1 MKFCEKIIKLRK
13 EQGLSQEEFGM
24 KINVSRQTISKWEA
38 EQALPDYESLK
49 QISEVFGIS
58 LDCLLDDNTD
68 NLKQPTKKNKGIK
81 ALNVKN
87 MLKVT
92 GIILASIMVA
102 YLVYSTYKFIMLLGH
117 HNKVYAIPDYESYSE
132 KIVTKSSDKNQGFG
146 ELESIHYL
154 SVNENIYFFVG
165 YDNLKMDLGQRTIG
179 QVIFA
184 NSNTNQYYSLMYDEK
199 LQKFVE
205 DELFKDKST
214 EEIKQILTD
223 YGYVLDKAGVRNNA
237 KYVLAFDE
245 SESYENFR
253 TPIKKLVIAALD
265 FKTKVTKEYIEQ
277 RYYEDGYKKIDFRNN
292 NVERWSSSL
301 QSTTL
306 YEYELN
312 IDEERFNEIHRIE
325 DLATCFGIP
334 M

>member
-49 QISEVFGIS
+49 QISEVFGVS
-58 LDCLLDDNTD
+58 VDCLLDDNTD
-68 NLKQPTKKNKGIK
+68 NLKQTTKKSRGIK
-81 ALNVKN
+81 TLNFKKVLALSLIVIAT
-87 MLKVT
+87 LT
-92 GIILASIMVA
+92 VA
-102 YLVYSTYKFIMLLGH
+102 YLVYSTYKFILLLGH
-117 HNKVYAIPDYESYSE
+117 HNRVQAIPDYESYSE

-179 QVIFA
+179 QVVFA

-205 DELFKDKST
+205 DELFKDKNP

-223 YGYVLDKAGVRNNA
+223 YGYALDKSSVRNSA
-237 KYVLAFDE
+237 KYALAFDE
-245 SESYENFR
+245 SESYENCR

-265 FKTKVTKEYIEQ
+265 FRTKVTKEYIEQ
-277 RYYEDGYKKIDFRNN
+277 RYNEDGYKKIDFKNK
-292 NVERWSSSL
+292 NVEIFSDSI
-301 QSTTL
+301 QATTL
-306 YEYELN
+306 YEYTFN
-312 IDEERFNEIHRIE
+312 IDEERFNEIHSIE